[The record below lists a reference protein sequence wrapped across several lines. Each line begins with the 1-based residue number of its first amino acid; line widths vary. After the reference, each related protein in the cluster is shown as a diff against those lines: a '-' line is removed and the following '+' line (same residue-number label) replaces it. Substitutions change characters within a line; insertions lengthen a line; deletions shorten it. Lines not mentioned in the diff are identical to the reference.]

1 MQDGESLLT
10 DLYELTMVNAYR
22 AAGMAERAVFELFVR
37 ALPATRGFL
46 VAAGLEQMLA
56 FLERMH
62 FEESELRDLERD
74 GHVGRE
80 LVDRLRDLRFTGD
93 VDAVPEG
100 TVVFEN
106 EPMVQISA
114 PIAEAQL
121 VETRVMNLVHFQTII
136 ASTAARSVLAAP
148 GKVLV
153 DFGVRR
159 AHGLEAGLLAARAAY
174 LAGFAGTSTVLAGLR
189 FGIPLFGTMAHSYVE
204 AHDDELD
211 AFRTFARSNPG
222 NVVLL
227 IDTYDTERGAE
238 KVVALA
244 REGIRARGVR
254 IDSGDLAEHARR
266 VRKILD
272 DGGLRDCTIF
282 ASGGLDEH
290 ALLDLVDAGAPI
302 DGFGIGTRLDT
313 SADAPYLDC
322 AYKLE
327 EYAGRPRRKRSE
339 GKATW
344 PGRKQVFRAFDE
356 HGTMKGDVVALASE
370 PQPGEPLLVPVMRG
384 GRRLRPAEPLE
395 ASRRRAAGSLAAL
408 PAHLRA
414 LDVEPRYP
422 VRITPRLEA
431 IARELDRSQSVQG
444 TSA

>member
-1 MQDGESLLT
+1 MPDSASLFT
-10 DLYELTMVNAYR
+10 DLYELTMLNAYGR
-22 AAGMAERAVFELFVR
+22 AGMDERAVFELFVR
-37 ALPATRGFL
+37 TLPKTRGFL
-46 VAAGLEQMLA
+46 LAAGLEQVLA
-56 FLERMH
+56 FLEQLR
-62 FEESELRDLERD
+62 FEDADLEALARQ
-74 GHVGRE
+74 GS
-80 LVDRLRDLRFTGD
+80 VDRAVIERLRALRFTGD

-106 EPMVQISA
+106 EPIVQVTA

-121 VETRVMNLVHFQTII
+121 VETRVMNLVHFQTVI

-148 GKVLV
+148 GKLLV

-174 LAGFAGTSTVLAGLR
+174 VAGFAGTSTVLAGIM

-204 AHDDELD
+204 ACDDELD
-211 AFRTFARSNPG
+211 AFRSFARANPG

-227 IDTYDTERGAE
+227 IDTYDTERAAA

-266 VRKILD
+266 VRRILD
-272 DGGLRDCTIF
+272 EGDLRDCTIF

-290 ALLDLVDAGAPI
+290 ALRELVRAGAPI

-313 SADAPYLDC
+313 AADAPYLDC

-344 PGRKQVFRAFDE
+344 PGKKQVYRSYAPN
-356 HGTMKGDVVALASE
+356 GAMRGDVVRLASE
-370 PQPGEPLLVPVMRG
+370 PASGEPLLVPVMRG
-384 GRRLRPAEPLE
+384 GRRVHPAERLE
-395 ASRRRAAGSLAAL
+395 VIRRRAARSLAAL

-414 LDVEPRYP
+414 LSVEPAYP
-422 VRITPRLEA
+422 VRISAGLQHA
-431 IARELDRSQSVQG
+431 ARELDEATRRS
-444 TSA
+444 A